1 MAKRVL
7 LTGANGL
14 VGQHTLAAFLEAGH
28 FVRSVVRSQSKV
40 AQLSSIFSKYPASQ
54 MDFGIVPDITA
65 PGAFDSV
72 LKAEPPFDAVVHV
85 ASPFNYRKNS
95 TNAEFL
101 DPAIKGTTE
110 ILKGIV
116 RVAPTVK
123 RVVMTSSMAAVIN
136 WTQPKV
142 ADPQKVYAEEDWNPV
157 TWETATTTELPNT
170 IYQASKKFAELAAF
184 DFVAKEKPNFDLAV
198 MNPPMVY
205 GPTYNPSI
213 FTSVTELPESVY
225 SVYNK
230 TLAAGLSESSP
241 LPPTGLHLHVDVRD
255 LAQAHLRAA
264 TVAQAGGSR
273 YILAAGQGDMST
285 QRILNIFRATLPGLS
300 GRIPKGE
307 PEKWESEKGL
317 FGASNNKAKEVLG
330 LTFRT
335 PEETMGD
342 MARQLY
348 ELEKRLGS
356 SQ

>member
-40 AQLSSIFSKYPASQ
+40 TQLSSIFSKYPASQ

-65 PGAFDSV
+65 PGAFDTV
-72 LKAEPPFDAVVHV
+72 LKAEPPFDAVIHV
-85 ASPFNYRKNS
+85 ASPFNYRTNT

-110 ILKGIV
+110 ILKGIA

-136 WTQPKV
+136 WTVPKI
-142 ADPQKVYAEEDWNPV
+142 ASPQKVYTEEDWNPV
-157 TWETATTTELPNT
+157 TWETATTTDVPNV

-184 DFVAKEKPNFDLAV
+184 DFVEKEKPNFDLAV
-198 MNPPMVY
+198 LHPPMVY
-205 GPTYNPSI
+205 GPTYNASI
-213 FTSVTELPESVY
+213 FASVSELPESVY
-225 SVYNK
+225 SVFDK
-230 TLAAGLSESSP
+230 TLAPGLSEASP
-241 LPPTGLHLHVDVRD
+241 LPPTRLHLYVDVRD

-264 TVAQAGGSR
+264 TVPGAGGSR
-273 YILAAGQGDMST
+273 YILAAGEMSS
-285 QRILNIFRATLPGLS
+285 QRILNIFRAALPQLS
-300 GRIPKGE
+300 GRIPRGE
-307 PEKWESEKGL
+307 PERWEMEEGS
-317 FGASNNKAKEVLG
+317 FAASNAKAREVLG
-330 LTFRT
+330 LTFRS

-342 MARQLY
+342 MARQLG
-348 ELEKRLGS
+348 ELEKRLAS